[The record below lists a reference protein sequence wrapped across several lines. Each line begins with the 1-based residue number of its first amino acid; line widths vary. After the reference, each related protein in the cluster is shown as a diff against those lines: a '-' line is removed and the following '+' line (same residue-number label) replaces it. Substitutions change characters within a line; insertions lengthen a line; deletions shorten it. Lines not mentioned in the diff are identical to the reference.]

1 MDKPRKMRSFV
12 DVDGTRTVVQIIKAP
27 EALAI
32 EKRNIEN
39 VSLLQDNPAKLVR
52 LQS

>member
-1 MDKPRKMRSFV
+1 MRSFV

-27 EALAI
+27 EALAM

-39 VSLLQDNPAKLVR
+39 ISLVQGNPTKLVR